1 MAENMNKWPSK
12 RGPISKIRPSDGC
25 GRDAVPLAVERRYDF
40 PEFGGYLGNVGLGTD
55 TVIEHMAAS
64 IPDAEQGF
72 TLIFSDNP
80 FPQYQLELEWRP

>member
-1 MAENMNKWPSK
+1 MAENLAKWPSK
-12 RGPISKIRPSDGC
+12 REPISKIGPSDGC

-40 PEFGGYLGNVGLGTD
+40 SEFGSYLGNVGLGTD